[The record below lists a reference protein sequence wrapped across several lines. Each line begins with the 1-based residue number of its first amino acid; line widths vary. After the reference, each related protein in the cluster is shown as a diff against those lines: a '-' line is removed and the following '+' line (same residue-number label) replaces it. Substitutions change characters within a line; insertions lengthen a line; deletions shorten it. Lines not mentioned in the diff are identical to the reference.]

1 MTNTIL
7 WTVAII
13 IVLAVVIVV
22 LAWFYER
29 GTREVSLVRTGVGG
43 RKVVM
48 DGGTLALPYF
58 HEISRVNMQ
67 TLRLEVHRTGEAALI
82 TKDRLRVDV
91 GVEFY
96 VSVRPDDEDIARAAQ
111 TLGRRTFHAD
121 QLLELIEGKLVDAL
135 RSVSARLTMDELHE
149 NRGSFVA
156 EVRDSLSD
164 SLAINGL
171 NLESVS
177 LSALDQTPF
186 AALDENNAF
195 NAVGMR
201 KLAEVIAKSKKERA
215 EIESDSEVS
224 VRRAAMEATKRKLQ
238 IDLEER
244 EAEIAQSQEIETL
257 KAAQLAEVARQKA
270 TAEREAAQAR
280 IQMEQQIRASDI
292 AREQATR
299 QAEIAK
305 DKELQTA
312 EIARDRD
319 IEIAGM
325 ERQVSLAEKS
335 QEENR
340 AQAEADDVRASAI
353 KSAEA
358 VISVRQIADAER
370 RLEIAGMTARREAE
384 TAGDRVRIA
393 ATAEKDAAAD
403 RALAAE
409 SDADAR
415 RKVALAEAEARQAMA
430 AAENT
435 QSEHI
440 VDMKIEIARLETL
453 PKVVAEMVK
462 PAEKIDSIKVHNIT
476 GLGGRGG
483 DSTEGSKPVV
493 NQAIDSILEMA
504 VQLPALKK
512 IGEELGVSIEDG
524 LTREAGSSGKSSKK
538 KNAD

>member
-7 WTVAII
+7 WTIAII
-13 IVLAVVIVV
+13 IVLAVIIVV

-48 DGGTLALPYF
+48 DGGTLAIPYF

-67 TLRLEVHRTGEAALI
+67 TLRLEVNRTGEAALI

-96 VSVRPDDEDIARAAQ
+96 ISVRPEEDDIARAVQ

-135 RSVSARLTMDELHE
+135 RSVSARLSMDDLHE
-149 NRGSFVA
+149 NRGAFVA

-164 SLAINGL
+164 SLAVNGL

-186 AALDENNAF
+186 ANLDENNAF

-224 VRRAAMEATKRKLQ
+224 VRRAAMEASKRKLQ

-244 EAEIAQSQEIETL
+244 EAEISQVREIETL

-305 DKELQTA
+305 DKELEEA
-312 EIARDRD
+312 EIARARD
-319 IEIAGM
+319 IEVANID
-325 ERQVSLAEKS
+325 RQVTLSVKS
-335 QEENR
+335 QEESR
-340 AQAEADDVRASAI
+340 AQAEADDVRAVAV

-358 VISVRQIADAER
+358 VQSTRQIADAER
-370 RLEIAGMTARREAE
+370 RLEIAGMTARHEAE
-384 TAGDRVRIA
+384 TAADKIRIA
-393 ATAEKDAAAD
+393 AKADKDAAAD
-403 RALAAE
+403 RGVAAE
-409 SDADAR
+409 SDANAKR
-415 RKVALAEAEARQAMA
+415 NVLMAEAEATQALNV
-430 AAENT
+430 AENA

-440 VDMKIEIARLETL
+440 VDMKMELARLEAL

-462 PAEKIDSIKVHNIT
+462 PAEKIDSIKVHNIS
-476 GLGGRGG
+476 GLGSSGG
-483 DSTEGSKPVV
+483 SGSEGHKPVV
-493 NQAIDSILEMA
+493 NQAIDSIMEMA

-512 IGEELGVSIEDG
+512 IGEELGISIEDG
-524 LTREAGSSGKSSKK
+524 LVDSPRSSGKNSKK
-538 KNAD
+538 KNTE